1 MSFSFSRFFNI
12 DIGIDLG
19 TANTLVYVRDRG
31 IVLNEPSVVAINKKT
46 NTVLAIGEE
55 AKQML
60 GRTPENIY
68 ANRPLKDGVIADFEL
83 AEAMI
88 KSFIQKVLQ
97 ESHVK
102 SFMGAIKPRIA
113 ICVPS
118 GATPVERRAIHD
130 AAIRAGGSY
139 VILVEEPLAAA
150 IGAGLPV
157 TEAIGSMVVDI
168 GGGTT
173 EVAVLSLGGVVYA
186 TSLRVGGDKMDEA
199 IIQYVRRHHNLHIGE
214 SSAERI
220 KFTLGAALSSRESM
234 LSDGLSMPL
243 RGRDVVSGI
252 PKEILITE
260 DQIIEALSD
269 STEAILSSIKET
281 LEKTPPELAAD
292 IVDNGIVLTGGGGM
306 LRGLAQFISNHTG
319 LSVRLAQDPL
329 FCVVLGTG
337 KALEQIDKLKKKKVA

>member
-1 MSFSFSRFFNI
+1 MSFSLSRFFNV

-31 IVLNEPSVVAINKKT
+31 IVLNEPSVVAINRKT
-46 NTVLAIGEE
+46 NVVIAIGEE
-55 AKQML
+55 AKSML

-83 AEAMI
+83 AEVMI
-88 KSFIQKVLQ
+88 KSFIQKVLK
-97 ESHVK
+97 ESNVK
-102 SFMGAIKPRIA
+102 SLMGVVKPRIA

-130 AAIRAGGSY
+130 AALRAGGSY

-157 TEAIGSMVVDI
+157 TDAIGSMVVDI

-186 TSLRVGGDKMDEA
+186 NSLRVGGDKMDEA

-220 KFTLGAALSSRESM
+220 KMHLGAAISSREIISQ
-234 LSDGLSMPL
+234 DNLSMTL

-260 DQIIEALSD
+260 DQIVEALSD
-269 STEAILSSIKET
+269 STLAILSAIKET

-306 LRGLAQFISNHTG
+306 LRGLAQFISNNTG